1 MNPQFSAAS
10 RQIIGGG
17 GCTATHPASQQ
28 SQHRPAPSHLSLSTA
43 PHRHR
48 GPHRG
53 LLQRQHSDDSE
64 SQSSSKRRHEHQQQQ
79 QHHHPRGPQH
89 VRSKSIPIHPSS
101 GEMKRTPSEQQL
113 HEDEAMA
120 DYRDLVM
127 FRRIAEGIKRRQR
140 DTTHRHPRMVNE
152 LCLASIIDTRSLTED
167 ELVMRNEEDRTMD
180 KLGHYQ
186 RNIGTDHH
194 HHHPHRLLQRD
205 SKTTSYL
212 DPSTCKWIIAT
223 NPTHYHHQD
232 PQQQQQ
238 HYNRHLSSAKAA
250 AGLGFSEAVSSPEDE
265 MLFPLEL

>member
-10 RQIIGGG
+10 RQIIGG
-17 GCTATHPASQQ
+17 TTTHPASQQ
-28 SQHRPAPSHLSLSTA
+28 SQHRAAPSPLSVSTA
-43 PHRHR
+43 SHRHR
-48 GPHRG
+48 PHRG

-64 SQSSSKRRHEHQQQQ
+64 SQSSSKRRQEHQ
-79 QHHHPRGPQH
+79 QHHHHPHGPQH

-127 FRRIAEGIKRRQR
+127 FRRIAEGIKSRQR

-180 KLGHYQ
+180 KLGHHQ
-186 RNIGTDHH
+186 PNIGTDHH
-194 HHHPHRLLQRD
+194 RHPHRLVQRD

-223 NPTHYHHQD
+223 HPQHHRE
-232 PQQQQQ
+232 PQ
-238 HYNRHLSSAKAA
+238 HRRFSSAPP
-250 AGLGFSEAVSSPEDE
+250 GVSDAPSSHSVSADDE